1 MGKFRDWCLETGETH
16 SAWLAR
22 DNQPK
27 SSGLKGKLINLPKPY
42 HQRVTGQTEAPILKA
57 LIEGLNAAGIW
68 CSRLEASGK
77 LIHTKGGMRMV
88 PSAMVGL
95 PDVLACLKGRLI
107 ALEAKAPGGH
117 LSAAQHAKLLEL
129 NHAGALVMIVVSPEK
144 ALSAL
149 LHGTDATC
157 VLDSGLQ
164 VY

>member
-1 MGKFRDWCLETGETH
+1 ML
-16 SAWLAR
+16 
-22 DNQPK
+22 K
-27 SSGLKGKLINLPKPY
+27 SKLINLPKPY
-42 HQRVTGQTEAPILKA
+42 NQRIVGQYEAPILKA
-57 LIEGLNAAGIW
+57 LIEGLNAARIW
-68 CSRLEASGK
+68 NCRLEGSGK
-77 LIHTKGGMRMV
+77 LIHTRGGMRMV
-88 PSAMVGL
+88 PSAQAGM
-95 PDVLACLKGRLI
+95 PDLIAVIKGRLI

-157 VLDSGLQ
+157 SLDSGLQ